1 MSFSQDLVIIAKI
14 GAPHGVRGDLV
25 LHVFM
30 EDPETVLEF
39 QENKTPLMIEGR
51 SSSFCDYLILEKYKI
66 IDKGGKF
73 YINFENYLDRDLARR
88 FVNKTIAVSKKLLPA
103 LEQDEVYW
111 ADLIGLEVFNQD
123 NKSLGLVDHVFDTGA
138 NDVLVIKKPE
148 IKNIEIIEIQE
159 PEIKN
164 LENKNLENKKLGL
177 KKSKKIKAEDLEI
190 LIPYVG
196 QHVISVDLDNKKIRV
211 NWDENF

>member
-1 MSFSQDLVIIAKI
+1 MSSGQDLIIIAKI

-30 EDPETVLEF
+30 EDPETVLDF
-39 QENKTPLMIEGR
+39 QESKTQLMIEGR
-51 SSSFCDYLILEKYKI
+51 SSSFCDYLALEKYKI
-66 IDKGGKF
+66 IEKGGKF

-88 FVNKTIAVSKKLLPA
+88 FVNKNIAVSKKLLPA

-111 ADLIGLEVFNQD
+111 ADLIGLEVFDQD
-123 NKSLGLVDHVFDTGA
+123 NKKLGLVDHVFDTGA

-148 IKNIEIIEIQE
+148 IKNLKNTN
-159 PEIKN
+159 PENIKLDN
-164 LENKNLENKKLGL
+164 
-177 KKSKKIKAEDLEI
+177 KKSKKIKTEDLEI
-190 LIPYVG
+190 LVPYVS
-196 QHVISVDLDNKKIRV
+196 QHVLSVDLDHKKIVV